1 MKKIIVSCCALL
13 MLCVGFSA
21 CGKAGGVPFV
31 KKSARTVHVKSTET
45 QFVLPVDGDTV
56 ASIVTNLGTIKVI
69 LYPQYAPMAV
79 ENFTG
84 LAAQGYYNNVDFHR
98 VLKDFLVQAGDAT
111 GTGTGGASIWNNTP
125 FSTEITDK
133 LHHYAGALA
142 LAHPVGD
149 TAHNLSQFYIVQS
162 AQNSVDKTLAQTL
175 TDGGMR
181 AEVVDAYKQG
191 GGAPYL
197 DNLNTVFG
205 QVYAGM
211 DVVDAIGAAECDGKD
226 RPLEKIVIESI
237 TVAPYSAAAE
247 AAESAAASAAASAS
261 DSAQGGKQK

>member
-1 MKKIIVSCCALL
+1 MKKVVLSYLALL
-13 MLCVGFSA
+13 ALGVCFVA
-21 CGKAGGVPFV
+21 CGKTGGGISFA
-31 KKSARTVHVKSTET
+31 KKSMRNAEIKSTEI
-45 QFVLPVDGDTV
+45 QFIAPVDGDIV
-56 ASIVTNLGTIKVI
+56 ASIVTNLGTIRVI

-84 LAAQGYYNNVDFHR
+84 LAAQGYYNGVNFHR
-98 VLKDFLVQAGDAT
+98 VLQDFLVQAGDAT
-111 GTGTGGASIWNNTP
+111 GTGTGGATIWNNTP
-125 FSTEITDK
+125 FPTEITDK

-142 LAHPVGD
+142 MAHPVGD

-175 TDGGMR
+175 ADGGMR
-181 AEVVDAYKQG
+181 SEVVETYKQS

-211 DVVDAIGAAECDGKD
+211 DVVDAIGNAECDDND
-226 RPLEKIVIESI
+226 RPLENIVIESV
-237 TVAPYSAAAE
+237 TVGPYSAEAE
-247 AAESAAASAAASAS
+247 AAALAAASAS
-261 DSAQGGKQK
+261 AESKSEK